1 MLSVCTLTCNI
12 HRFDHNR
19 GVENWGGGGIMEQ
32 RRQQTRAH
40 AGYRKITGQSMSS
53 GLHTHFEV
61 VCVAHGIHVLC
72 GRQHIH

>member
-1 MLSVCTLTCNI
+1 
-12 HRFDHNR
+12 
-19 GVENWGGGGIMEQ
+19 MEQ